1 MYRDDES
8 IVRRGAPKTDY
19 YEWWYYTNSD
29 NVSVTKCGGIM
40 NLTDKKKGAF
50 VGTDP
55 DAELNIYI
63 FDQYVKNI
71 IIKKHDR
78 TSGWRAKMGAVH
90 IGQ

>member
-1 MYRDDES
+1 
-8 IVRRGAPKTDY
+8 
-19 YEWWYYTNSD
+19 
-29 NVSVTKCGGIM
+29 M

-78 TSGWRAKMGAVH
+78 TSGWRSKMGAVH
-90 IGQ
+90 IGQYMEIYCKEALNIKYACNKWSINLKNWRSEG